1 MRAIE
6 NDPPN
11 SPCVRHVGH
20 SGMTQTRHSD
30 RPTAE
35 TWALIRSDYL
45 SGVTAPVVAERYGVP
60 ERTLRRRAALEGW
73 RRADAPIPDL
83 SPPPAWLR
91 PPMSREE
98 ALARDP
104 DLAEVDAAEGADRMG
119 LLFDPDPRHLR
130 LFAFRQASEA
140 AAMDRPV
147 QAVSWMRLAQIV
159 DRCGARI
166 EADEHA
172 LREVDHLRAA
182 YLRRLG
188 VLFPGGPGPADGT

>member
-1 MRAIE
+1 
-6 NDPPN
+6 
-11 SPCVRHVGH
+11 
-20 SGMTQTRHSD
+20 MTHATHTP

-35 TWALIRSDYL
+35 TWALIRDDYR
-45 SGVTAPVVAERYGVP
+45 SGITAPVLAERYGVP

-73 RRADAPIPDL
+73 RRADAPTPSL
-83 SPPPAWLR
+83 ATPPAWLR
-91 PPMSREE
+91 PPVSREE

-104 DLAEVDAAEGADRMG
+104 DLAEVDAAEGGDRIG

-159 DRCGARI
+159 DRCGDRI
-166 EADEHA
+166 EADGRP

-188 VLFPGGPGPADGT
+188 ELLPEDMPADDA